1 MMEARQFRRYAE
13 EKMSHDAAELA
24 ALEDLLAKR
33 DAALRALQSSSSSRG
48 GGGGR
53 GVGGGSGRAT
63 PSFPGSSPH
72 HYPSTPTPASAAAA
86 ANYPP
91 LRCFIDHPPT
101 ASEADA
107 LDAQTPR
114 EHLTR
119 LAHRVHMLERGVH
132 PMATTTTTTPI
143 IRVAPGS
150 AFPRPTRAY
159 SDADSLEFCDGEYF
173 PDDVDCGAS
182 DRVYTVDAIHG
193 RPLAVP
199 EGSCTPGGSSCCG
212 GGGVPLQRE
221 KAEAMMEA
229 RQFRRYAEEKMSHD
243 AAELAALEDLLAK
256 RDAALRALQ
265 SSSSSRGGGGGRGV
279 GGGSGR
285 ATPSFPGS
293 SPHHYPVHADA
304 GLRRGG
310 RELPAAATPREHLT
324 RLAHRVHMLERGVH
338 PMATTTTTTPIIR
351 VAPGSAFP
359 RPTRAYSDADSL
371 EFCDGE
377 YFPDDVDCGASD
389 RVYTV
394 DAIHG
399 RPLAV
404 PEGSCTPGGSSCCG
418 GGGVPWPKDQ
428 EMRRLSARLQ
438 ALEPDRETMRQA
450 IVSMGAEKAQV
461 VLLKEIAQQLC
472 KEATPPLPPVC
483 GDRRPPPLQG
493 RRRAAGR
500 HRQDAAAEAAG
511 GDAQEGDRRAAGCED
526 VLHWCCGQG
535 N

>member
-1 MMEARQFRRYAE
+1 MTMILRLQREKAEAMMEARQFRRYAE

-53 GVGGGSGRAT
+53 GVGGGSGSGRAT

-132 PMATTTTTTPI
+132 PT
-143 IRVAPGS
+143 
-150 AFPRPTRAY
+150 
-159 SDADSLEFCDGEYF
+159 
-173 PDDVDCGAS
+173 
-182 DRVYTVDAIHG
+182 
-193 RPLAVP
+193 
-199 EGSCTPGGSSCCG
+199 
-212 GGGVPLQRE
+212 
-221 KAEAMMEA
+221 
-229 RQFRRYAEEKMSHD
+229 
-243 AAELAALEDLLAK
+243 
-256 RDAALRALQ
+256 
-265 SSSSSRGGGGGRGV
+265 
-279 GGGSGR
+279 
-285 ATPSFPGS
+285 
-293 SPHHYPVHADA
+293 
-304 GLRRGG
+304 
-310 RELPAAATPREHLT
+310 
-324 RLAHRVHMLERGVH
+324 
-338 PMATTTTTTPIIR
+338 ATTTTTTPIIR

-418 GGGVPWPKDQ
+418 GGGVPWAEDE

-438 ALEPDRETMRQA
+438 ALEADRETMRQA

-472 KEATPPLPPVC
+472 KEATPPLPPSAVTV
-483 GDRRPPPLQG
+483 GHHLYKGAAAPPAVTVKMRPPRPPVVMH
-493 RRRAAGR
+493 RRVIDAPPAAKTSYIGAVAKWFTSIVSR
-500 HRQDAAAEAAG
+500 YKKTPRTKYPIGQ
-511 GDAQEGDRRAAGCED
+511 
-526 VLHWCCGQG
+526 CGNNVGLLLLLDKAPRPGHGHQKMPKKI
-535 N
+535 